1 MKQGKEWRKLDLSNT
16 KSTMFGINGMFI
28 ILVSEP
34 LKLFFI
40 LKDQQF
46 MNGTAPN
53 LADRK
58 ELQGVVQNETWVGT
72 KKLY

>member
-1 MKQGKEWRKLDLSNT
+1 
-16 KSTMFGINGMFI
+16 MFI
-28 ILVSEP
+28 ILVSEH

-58 ELQGVVQNETWVGT
+58 ELQGVVKMKHEWEQRSYTRQEKKQNLL
-72 KKLY
+72 KFLPSI

>member
-1 MKQGKEWRKLDLSNT
+1 
-16 KSTMFGINGMFI
+16 MFGINGMFI

-58 ELQGVVQNETWVGT
+58 ELQGVVQNET
-72 KKLY
+72 